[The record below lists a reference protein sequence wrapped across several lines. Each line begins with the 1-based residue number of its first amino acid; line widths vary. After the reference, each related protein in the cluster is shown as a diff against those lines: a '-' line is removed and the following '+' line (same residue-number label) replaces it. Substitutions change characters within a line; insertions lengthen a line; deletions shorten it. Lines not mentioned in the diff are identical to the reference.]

1 MSFAFN
7 PPARFS
13 LFRGNGRAAKAC
25 ATKPHLEG
33 LSISPESA
41 GSRRAD
47 SLAGLVLFLLGLGFF
62 AATTFFITALI
73 TITLG

>member
-33 LSISPESA
+33 LSISPASA

-47 SLAGLVLFLLGLGFF
+47 SPAGLVLFLLGLGFL
-62 AATTFFITALI
+62 AVTTFFITALI
-73 TITLG
+73 TITHG

>member
-7 PPARFS
+7 PLDRFS

-25 ATKPHLEG
+25 ATKPHVGG

-41 GSRRAD
+41 GSRHAD

-62 AATTFFITALI
+62 LATTFFITALI